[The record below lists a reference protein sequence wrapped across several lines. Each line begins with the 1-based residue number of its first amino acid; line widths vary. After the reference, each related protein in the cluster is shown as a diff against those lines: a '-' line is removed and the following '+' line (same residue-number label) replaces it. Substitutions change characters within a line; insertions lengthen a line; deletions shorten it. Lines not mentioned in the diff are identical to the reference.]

1 MAKTIKSKSKQTF
14 SITAPAATS
23 VRLAGDFTQWEQNP
37 VALKKETGGVWRATV
52 ELEPGAHHYRF
63 LVDGQWQDDPDCAL
77 RVPNPYGSADMVR
90 QVG

>member
-1 MAKTIKSKSKQTF
+1 MAKTIKSKCKETF
-14 SITAPAATS
+14 CIAAPGAMS
-23 VRLAGDFTQWEQNP
+23 VQLAGDFTHWEQNP
-37 VALKKETGGVWRATV
+37 VPLKKEANGVWRAIV
-52 ELEPGAHHYRF
+52 DMAPGTHHYRF